1 MKGLDTNVLVRYLV
15 KDDPDQA
22 TRAVAWV
29 TECAEQG
36 VRCYLAEIVL
46 CEMVWVL
53 SACYDRS
60 RQEIAA
66 TLERLLETEQIEV
79 EGVDRV
85 RGALADFA
93 IGPGD
98 FADYLIGR
106 GNHDAACDTTVT
118 FDRRLEDHP
127 DFTVL

>member
-1 MKGLDTNVLVRYLV
+1 MKGLDTHVLVRYLV

-36 VRCYLAEIVL
+36 VRCYLAQIVL

-53 SACYDRS
+53 SACYERS
-60 RQEIAA
+60 RQEIAS
-66 TLERLLETEQIEV
+66 TLEMLLETEQIEG

-85 RGALADFA
+85 RSALTNFTT
-93 IGPGD
+93 GPGD
-98 FADYLIGR
+98 FAGYLIGR
-106 GNHDAACDTTVT
+106 GNRDAACDTTVT
-118 FDRRLEDHP
+118 FDRRLGDHP
-127 DFTVL
+127 DFTLL